1 MNVVVLMVFVSLL
14 LVTGGI
20 LALAWSVKQGDPE
33 HSDRLSLLPL
43 EEEPAP
49 SEKDAHT

>member
-1 MNVVVLMVFVSLL
+1 MINVVVLMVFVSLM
-14 LVTGGI
+14 LVSAGI

-43 EEEPAP
+43 EDTER
-49 SEKDAHT
+49 KDLKP

>member
-1 MNVVVLMVFVSLL
+1 MNALYLTLFVSLILVVLFAL
-14 LVTGGI
+14 LFG
-20 LALAWSVKQGDPE
+20 ALFHTRTHE

-49 SEKDAHT
+49 LQKDDL